1 MAANAHLRRL
11 IALSVAAAIVTI
23 AMKTTAYLLTQSAGL
38 LSDALESGVNLLAAV
53 AAYLS
58 LGYSSRPA
66 DPTHAFGHEKIE
78 FFSSGLEGTLVCVA
92 GLGTAWYAVGRLIAP
107 QPLTDLGLGMAI
119 AAAAAGVNCAV
130 GLLLVRAGRKAD
142 SLLVEADGQ
151 HLMSDVLTTGVVLLG
166 LGLVWL
172 TGVPQLDALLAL
184 GVGLHIVTT
193 GFRLIRRSFDGLMD
207 HALAPEEVERIRGL
221 IRAALPA
228 GADFHLLRTRRAGSR
243 PFADFHILVP
253 GSMSLAAAH
262 EIADTVEEKLRTA
275 LPDLEVTTHVEP
287 IEDLKSWEKERL
299 EQLGEPTEP
308 SRTIAQ

>member
-1 MAANAHLRRL
+1 MAANAYLRRL
-11 IALSVAAAIVTI
+11 IALSVAAALATI

-66 DPTHAFGHEKIE
+66 DPTHTFGHEKIE

-166 LGLVWL
+166 LGLVWV

-207 HALAPEEVERIRGL
+207 HALAPEEVERIRGM
-221 IRAALPA
+221 IRAALPE

-308 SRTIAQ
+308 TRTLPP